1 MSAGINMIQTTG
13 PITKRILLLVILGTG
28 CDVRILLCQ
37 NMPELTSTAGHP
49 CLCSH
54 CKFILNKVPLELCS
68 LIKNILNV
76 LGKVLYAR
84 KGNLRCLVLLCFLIF
99 VTEGVRELE
108 VWCQES
114 DPT

>member
-1 MSAGINMIQTTG
+1 MPAGINMIQTTG
-13 PITKRILLLVILGTG
+13 PITKRILLLVILGPG

-84 KGNLRCLVLLCFLIF
+84 KGNLRCLVLLYFLVF
-99 VTEGVRELE
+99 VIEGVRELE